1 MYIIVYGVE
10 TVSTGQGGFFVQGRG
25 QRGSLKTLKHFNCQR

>member
-1 MYIIVYGVE
+1 
-10 TVSTGQGGFFVQGRG
+10 VQGRG